1 MSTVVFVGFAALFGL
16 AIGSFLNVVIDRLPA
31 GRPIVKGRSQCDSC
45 GHTLGPWDL
54 VPVASYLALRGRCRY
69 CGTAIPRR
77 IPLVEAANG
86 LLYAFAVGLYGATPL
101 GLITVA
107 YLSILIVVFV
117 IDLERR
123 LILNVVT
130 LPGIALA
137 LAAAPWGPVGGGSLS
152 LRDAYLDAAY
162 GAVLG
167 GAVLLLIYLGA
178 LFIMRREAL
187 GLGDV
192 KLGALLGVMLGFV
205 PTVVTLDIAF
215 VGGGLLALGLWVFR
229 VRRPGEYIPFGPF
242 LVGAA
247 VISLFWGQALF
258 DWYWAL
264 FG

>member
-1 MSTVVFVGFAALFGL
+1 MNALVIVFSALFGL

-31 GRPIVKGRSQCDSC
+31 GRSIVKGRSQCDSC
-45 GHTLGPWDL
+45 GHALGPWDL
-54 VPVASYLALRGRCRY
+54 APVASYLALRGRCRY
-69 CGTAIPRR
+69 CGAAIPRR
-77 IPLVEAANG
+77 ILAVEVANG
-86 LLYAFAVGLYGATPL
+86 LLYAFTLWLYGATAL
-101 GLITVA
+101 GIITMA
-107 YLSILIVVFV
+107 YLSILIVVFA
-117 IDLERR
+117 IDLERQ

-130 LPGIALA
+130 VPSIAFALA
-137 LAAAPWGPVGGGSLS
+137 VAPWGPVGGGSLP
-152 LRDAYLDAAY
+152 LRDAYLDVAY

-192 KLGALLGVMLGFV
+192 KLGVLLGGMLGFV
-205 PTVVTLDIAF
+205 PTVVALDIAF
-215 VGGGLLALGLWVFR
+215 VGGGLLALGLWAFR

-247 VISLFWGQALF
+247 TISLFWGQALF